1 MEVEIRGYK
10 GTILNMV
17 KHQDV
22 NLYEIQ
28 LLNNNKDIE
37 TILHKV
43 KPEEIKIIPKVSKG
57 STISLLK

>member
-1 MEVEIRGYK
+1 
-10 GTILNMV
+10 MV

-28 LLNNNKDIE
+28 LLNNNRDIE
-37 TILHKV
+37 IILHKV
-43 KPEEIKIIPKVSKG
+43 KPEEIKVIPKVSKG

>member
-10 GTILNMV
+10 GIILNMV

-28 LLNNNKDIE
+28 LLNNNRDIE
-37 TILHKV
+37 IILHKV
-43 KPEEIKIIPKVSKG
+43 KSEEIKIIPKVSKG
-57 STISLLK
+57 STLSLLK

>member
-1 MEVEIRGYK
+1 MEAEIRGHK

-28 LLNNNKDIE
+28 LNNGRDIE
-37 TILHKV
+37 IILHKV
-43 KPEEIKIIPKVSKG
+43 RPEEIKIIQKESKG